1 MTFAALTRQ
10 LDFDPGCGYYTID
23 QKKRRC
29 YSLIDEY
36 LKARKAA
43 EKEYKAKLAKGEY
56 PYLQALDD
64 ILPGNNTMAQQAL
77 GLIEIP
83 VELIAGTKTRARQN
97 SFAPDFM
104 PLLGPDT
111 EFASKWSNL
120 YLAQMEEGFN
130 TPIRVYE
137 YLHRFYV
144 IEGNKRVSVSR
155 FLEMP
160 TITADVTRIIPSG
173 EVLDAEP
180 AYAEFLEF
188 YKAAPIYDIVCTKKG
203 SYREIADIMGMP
215 PDKAWPEDAVKS
227 LRVGYWRFTKV
238 IRDLGADT
246 GNMSMG
252 DAFLIYLRI
261 FRGEALSIRES
272 DHEVGKKLKRIR
284 NEIYTAQNKDK
295 VSLVE
300 SPDEALKAGNLITK
314 AEKVVAGP
322 GSLAG
327 KVIPGLTYSEKHPL
341 KAAFI
346 YDRFPEDSNWI
357 YNHEAGR
364 LRMEKSYNGLVKTVK
379 FVAPYN
385 NEDEKQ
391 QRGDDIAGKTT
402 GASERYPSFD
412 EAVAAAVRW
421 GADVVFTTSVRQSDD
436 TLRAAIKHPDV
447 KFLNCSINLAHHAVR
462 TYYAKLYEAKFL
474 AGIVAGAAS
483 AADGSHRIGYCSDYP
498 IYGTIAGI
506 NAFAIGAAMTDPQV
520 RIYLEWS
527 AKQDSNWWWSMVD
540 RGINVISAIDSTHN
554 TDGSNAYGVCYV
566 EKVAPGEGTDLS
578 GQCRITNLAAPIWK
592 WGKLYEIIIKTILD
606 GNYKSRMV
614 DRKDQATNYWWGM
627 MSGVVDIELSDEIS
641 PYTRKL
647 VDILRSDIICGS
659 MNPFDG
665 RLCSQDGVVRN
676 ADDVPLSSKEV
687 ITMDWLN
694 ENIIG
699 EIPEKE
705 SLTDEGRETVSIS
718 GVKGKTRE

>member
-1 MTFAALTRQ
+1 M
-10 LDFDPGCGYYTID
+10 
-23 QKKRRC
+23 
-29 YSLIDEY
+29 IDEY

-188 YKAAPIYDIVCTKKG
+188 YKAAPIYDIVCTGKG

-215 PDKAWPEDAVKS
+215 FDRAWPEEAVKA
-227 LRVGYWRFTKV
+227 LRVGYWRFAKVTKELAG
-238 IRDLGADT
+238 DL

-261 FRGEALSIRES
+261 FRGEALSSRES

-284 NEIYTAQNKDK
+284 NEIFTARNEDK
-295 VSLVE
+295 VALVE
-300 SPDEALKAGNLITK
+300 SSDEVLNAGSLITK

-346 YDRFPEDSNWI
+346 YARFPEESNWI

-364 LRMEKSYNGLVKTVK
+364 LRMEKSYNGLVKTER
-379 FVAPYN
+379 FVTQ
-385 NEDEKQ
+385 E
-391 QRGDDIAGKTT
+391 GVL
-402 GASERYPSFD
+402 SFD
-412 EAVAAAVRW
+412 EAVAEAVSR
-421 GADVVFTTSVRQSDD
+421 GADAVFSTSVRQSDD
-436 TLRAAIKHPDV
+436 TLRAAIKYPDV

-506 NAFAIGAAMTDPQV
+506 NAFAIGAAMTDPKV
-520 RIYLEWS
+520 RIYLDWS
-527 AKQDSNWWWSMVD
+527 GRQDNNWWWSMVD
-540 RGINVISAIDSTHN
+540 RGIHVISAIDSTHN

-578 GQCRITNLAAPIWK
+578 GRCKVTNLAAPIWK

-606 GNYKSRMV
+606 GNYKSRLI
-614 DRKDQATNYWWGM
+614 DRKDKATNYWWGM

-641 PYTRKL
+641 PYTRQL
-647 VDILRSDIICGS
+647 VNILRTDIICGS

-665 RLCSQDGVVRN
+665 RLCSQGGIVRN
-676 ADDVPLSSKEV
+676 ADDNPLTSMEV

-705 SLTDEGRETVSIS
+705 SLTDEARETVSVS

>member
-1 MTFAALTRQ
+1 M
-10 LDFDPGCGYYTID
+10 
-23 QKKRRC
+23 
-29 YSLIDEY
+29 IDEY

-188 YKAAPIYDIVCTKKG
+188 YKAAPIYDIVCTGKG

-215 PDKAWPEDAVKS
+215 FDRAWPEEAVKA
-227 LRVGYWRFTKV
+227 LRVGYWRFAKVTKELAG
-238 IRDLGADT
+238 DL

-261 FRGEALSIRES
+261 FRGEALSSRES

-284 NEIYTAQNKDK
+284 NEIFTARNEDK
-295 VSLVE
+295 VALVE
-300 SPDEALKAGNLITK
+300 SSDEVLNAGSLITK

-346 YDRFPEDSNWI
+346 YDRFPEESNWI

-364 LRMEKSYNGLVKTVK
+364 LRMEKSYNGLVKTER
-379 FVAPYN
+379 FVTQ
-385 NEDEKQ
+385 E
-391 QRGDDIAGKTT
+391 GVL
-402 GASERYPSFD
+402 SFD
-412 EAVAAAVRW
+412 EAVAEAVSR
-421 GADVVFTTSVRQSDD
+421 GADAVFSTSVRQSDD
-436 TLRAAIKHPDV
+436 TLRAAIKYPDV

-462 TYYAKLYEAKFL
+462 TYYAKLYEPKFL

-506 NAFAIGAAMTDPQV
+506 NAFAIGAAMTDPKV
-520 RIYLEWS
+520 RIYLDWS
-527 AKQDSNWWWSMVD
+527 GRQDNNWWWSMVD
-540 RGINVISAIDSTHN
+540 RGIHVISAIDSTHN

-578 GQCRITNLAAPIWK
+578 GRCKVTNLAAPIWK

-606 GNYKSRMV
+606 GNYKSRLI
-614 DRKDQATNYWWGM
+614 DRKDKATNYWWGM

-641 PYTRKL
+641 PYTRQL
-647 VDILRSDIICGS
+647 VNILRTDIICGS

-665 RLCSQDGVVRN
+665 RLCSQGGIVRN
-676 ADDVPLSSKEV
+676 ADDNPLTSMEV

-705 SLTDEGRETVSIS
+705 SLTDEARETVSVS

>member
-1 MTFAALTRQ
+1 M
-10 LDFDPGCGYYTID
+10 
-23 QKKRRC
+23 
-29 YSLIDEY
+29 IDEY

-83 VELIAGTKTRARQN
+83 VGLIAGTKTRARQN

-188 YKAAPIYDIVCTKKG
+188 YKAAPIYDIVCTGKG

-215 PDKAWPEDAVKS
+215 FDRAWPEEAVKA
-227 LRVGYWRFTKV
+227 LRVGYWRFAKVTKELAG
-238 IRDLGADT
+238 DL

-261 FRGEALSIRES
+261 FRGEALSSRES

-284 NEIYTAQNKDK
+284 NEIFTARNEDK
-295 VSLVE
+295 VALVE
-300 SPDEALKAGNLITK
+300 SSDEVLNAGSLITK

-346 YDRFPEDSNWI
+346 YDRFPEESNWI

-364 LRMEKSYNGLVKTVK
+364 LRMEKSYNGLVKTER
-379 FVAPYN
+379 FVTQ
-385 NEDEKQ
+385 E
-391 QRGDDIAGKTT
+391 GVL
-402 GASERYPSFD
+402 SFD
-412 EAVAAAVRW
+412 EAVAEAVSR

-436 TLRAAIKHPDV
+436 TLRAAIKYPDV

-506 NAFAIGAAMTDPQV
+506 NAFAIGAAMTDPKV
-520 RIYLEWS
+520 RIHLDWS
-527 AKQDSNWWWSMVD
+527 GRQDNNWWWSMVD
-540 RGINVISAIDSTHN
+540 RGIHVISAIDSTHN

-566 EKVAPGEGTDLS
+566 EKVTPGEGTDLS
-578 GQCRITNLAAPIWK
+578 GLCKVTNLAAPIWK

-606 GNYKSRMV
+606 GNYKSRLI
-614 DRKDQATNYWWGM
+614 DRKDKATNYWWGM

-641 PYTRKL
+641 PYTRQL
-647 VDILRSDIICGS
+647 VNILRTDIICGS

-665 RLCSQDGVVRN
+665 RLCSQGGIVRN
-676 ADDVPLSSKEV
+676 ADDNPLTSMEV

-705 SLTDEGRETVSIS
+705 SLTDEARETVSVS

>member
-1 MTFAALTRQ
+1 M
-10 LDFDPGCGYYTID
+10 
-23 QKKRRC
+23 
-29 YSLIDEY
+29 IDEY

-83 VELIAGTKTRARQN
+83 VGLIAGTKTRARQN

-188 YKAAPIYDIVCTKKG
+188 YKAAPIYDIVCTGKG

-215 PDKAWPEDAVKS
+215 FDRAWPEEAVKA
-227 LRVGYWRFTKV
+227 LRVGYWRFAKVTKELAG
-238 IRDLGADT
+238 DL

-261 FRGEALSIRES
+261 FRGEALSSRES

-284 NEIYTAQNKDK
+284 NEIFTARNEDK
-295 VSLVE
+295 VALVE
-300 SPDEALKAGNLITK
+300 SSDEVLNAGSLITK

-346 YDRFPEDSNWI
+346 YDRFPEESNWI

-364 LRMEKSYNGLVKTVK
+364 LRMEKSYNGLVKTER
-379 FVAPYN
+379 FVTQ
-385 NEDEKQ
+385 E
-391 QRGDDIAGKTT
+391 GVL
-402 GASERYPSFD
+402 SFD
-412 EAVAAAVRW
+412 EAVAEAVSR
-421 GADVVFTTSVRQSDD
+421 GADAVFSTSVRQSDD
-436 TLRAAIKHPDV
+436 TLRAAIKYPDV

-506 NAFAIGAAMTDPQV
+506 NAFAIGAAMTDPKV
-520 RIYLEWS
+520 RIHLDWS
-527 AKQDSNWWWSMVD
+527 GRQDNNWWWSMVD
-540 RGINVISAIDSTHN
+540 RGIHVISAIDSTHN

-566 EKVAPGEGTDLS
+566 EKVTPGEGTDLS
-578 GQCRITNLAAPIWK
+578 GLCKVTNLAAPIWK

-606 GNYKSRMV
+606 GNYKSRLI
-614 DRKDQATNYWWGM
+614 DRKDKATNYWWGM

-641 PYTRKL
+641 PYTRQL
-647 VDILRSDIICGS
+647 VNILRTDIICGS

-665 RLCSQDGVVRN
+665 RLCSQGGIVRN
-676 ADDVPLSSKEV
+676 ADDNPLTSMEV

-705 SLTDEGRETVSIS
+705 SLTDEARETVSVS

>member
-1 MTFAALTRQ
+1 M
-10 LDFDPGCGYYTID
+10 
-23 QKKRRC
+23 
-29 YSLIDEY
+29 IDEY

-188 YKAAPIYDIVCTKKG
+188 YKAAPIYDIVCTGKG

-215 PDKAWPEDAVKS
+215 FDRAWPEEAVKA
-227 LRVGYWRFTKV
+227 LRVGYWRFAKVTKELAG
-238 IRDLGADT
+238 DL

-261 FRGEALSIRES
+261 FRGEALSSRES

-284 NEIYTAQNKDK
+284 NEIFTARNEDK
-295 VSLVE
+295 VALVE
-300 SPDEALKAGNLITK
+300 SSDEVLNAGSLITK

-346 YDRFPEDSNWI
+346 YDRFPEESNWI

-364 LRMEKSYNGLVKTVK
+364 LRMEKSYNGLVKTER
-379 FVAPYN
+379 FVTQ
-385 NEDEKQ
+385 E
-391 QRGDDIAGKTT
+391 GVL
-402 GASERYPSFD
+402 SFD
-412 EAVAAAVRW
+412 EAVAEAVSR
-421 GADVVFTTSVRQSDD
+421 GADAVFSTSVRQSDD
-436 TLRAAIKHPDV
+436 TLRAAIKYPDV

-506 NAFAIGAAMTDPQV
+506 NAFAIGAAMTDPKV
-520 RIYLEWS
+520 RIYLDWS
-527 AKQDSNWWWSMVD
+527 GRQDNNWWWSMVD
-540 RGINVISAIDSTHN
+540 RGIHVISAIDSTHN

-578 GQCRITNLAAPIWK
+578 GRCKVTNLAAPIWK

-606 GNYKSRMV
+606 GNYKSRLI
-614 DRKDQATNYWWGM
+614 DRKDKATNYWWGM

-641 PYTRKL
+641 PYTRQL
-647 VDILRSDIICGS
+647 VNILRTDIICGS

-665 RLCSQDGVVRN
+665 RLCSQGGIVRN
-676 ADDVPLSSKEV
+676 ADDNPLTSMEV

-705 SLTDEGRETVSIS
+705 SLTDEARETVSVS

>member
-1 MTFAALTRQ
+1 M
-10 LDFDPGCGYYTID
+10 
-23 QKKRRC
+23 
-29 YSLIDEY
+29 IDEY

-43 EKEYKAKLAKGEY
+43 EKEYKARLAKGEY

-188 YKAAPIYDIVCTKKG
+188 YKAAPIYDIVCTGKG

-215 PDKAWPEDAVKS
+215 FDRAWPEEAVKA
-227 LRVGYWRFTKV
+227 LRVGYWRFAKVTKELAG
-238 IRDLGADT
+238 DL

-261 FRGEALSIRES
+261 FRGEALSSRES
-272 DHEVGKKLKRIR
+272 DHEVVKKLKRIR
-284 NEIYTAQNKDK
+284 NEIFTARNEDK
-295 VSLVE
+295 VALVE
-300 SPDEALKAGNLITK
+300 SSDEVLNAGSLITK

-346 YDRFPEDSNWI
+346 YDRFPEESNWI

-364 LRMEKSYNGLVKTVK
+364 LRMEKSYNGLVKTER
-379 FVAPYN
+379 FVTQ
-385 NEDEKQ
+385 E
-391 QRGDDIAGKTT
+391 GVL
-402 GASERYPSFD
+402 SFD
-412 EAVAAAVRW
+412 EAVAEAVSR
-421 GADVVFTTSVRQSDD
+421 GADAVFSTSVRQSDD
-436 TLRAAIKHPDV
+436 TLRAAIKYPDV

-506 NAFAIGAAMTDPQV
+506 NAFAIGAAMTDPKV
-520 RIYLEWS
+520 RIYLDWS
-527 AKQDSNWWWSMVD
+527 GRQDNNWWWSMVD
-540 RGINVISAIDSTHN
+540 RGIHVISAIDSQ
-554 TDGSNAYGVCYV
+554 YG
-566 EKVAPGEGTDLS
+566 
-578 GQCRITNLAAPIWK
+578 RIECVWSL
-592 WGKLYEIIIKTILD
+592 
-606 GNYKSRMV
+606 
-614 DRKDQATNYWWGM
+614 
-627 MSGVVDIELSDEIS
+627 
-641 PYTRKL
+641 
-647 VDILRSDIICGS
+647 
-659 MNPFDG
+659 
-665 RLCSQDGVVRN
+665 LC
-676 ADDVPLSSKEV
+676 
-687 ITMDWLN
+687 
-694 ENIIG
+694 
-699 EIPEKE
+699 
-705 SLTDEGRETVSIS
+705 
-718 GVKGKTRE
+718 